1 MSELSETAVKGVID
15 KILVG
20 IDEDAVDYFVGMIIE
35 TGVLDSATLQST
47 LGPFVESYAGVS
59 EDESL
64 EKVELLCSEL
74 RRLGM
79 EDTQSHGDDIQ
90 GSDEAPTELL
100 ARPTQL
106 TDTLLS
112 KAEIA
117 EMNKT
122 AWGFDGIR
130 AKKNET
136 INTDENGDLI
146 IDLESSASIE
156 RKQEKE
162 QKKFLKQLE
171 AEQSRQ
177 WGGGEE
183 DDAAAQISTMMLPD
197 FSGKNREKD
206 IQLHNFNIIYG
217 NNLLLD
223 GADLKLAYGRRYGLV
238 GKNGVGKTSLLKRM
252 AAFDIE
258 GFPRHHRVLHV
269 KQEVA
274 SSDKSVLQ
282 VVLESDV
289 ERTTLLKKEKELVEQ
304 QQSLGDE
311 SSTREVEACNAE
323 LQELYERM
331 GAIGVSTAEARAAEI
346 LSGLRFSEE
355 MQAASTDSL
364 SGGWRMRVA
373 LAGALFIEP
382 DLLMLDEPTNHLDL
396 EAVLWLESYL
406 INYPHTILLVSHD
419 RAFLNEVCTD
429 MIRFSD
435 RKLHYYRGNYDM
447 YEGTRKEQLLVQQ
460 RQYEAQQAKLGHMQE
475 FVDKFRFNAKR
486 ASLVQSRI
494 KAIEREVLVDNVE
507 SEKEFHFK
515 FDDAGQLGRPIISIE
530 GVTFGY
536 PNKERVPL
544 FENVH
549 LNIDQRSRVAL
560 VGPNGAGKST
570 LLNLIQAKLVP
581 WDGIIRINPS
591 LRVAV
596 FTQHHIDSFD
606 LLKSPLDNMRAKWPL
621 VPEQELRSHLGRYE
635 IQGNDALKPMK
646 FSSGGQKSRVAFA
659 FLTYEKPHV
668 VVLDE
673 PTNHLD
679 MGTIEALSQ
688 ALQAF
693 TGGVLVVSH
702 DQHFITSLCSE
713 IWLCDSANKSVSIY
727 RDGFHAYAKSV
738 KDKAA
743 NRSKRDK

>member
-1 MSELSETAVKGVID
+1 MSQLSEIAVKSVVAKVLD
-15 KILVG
+15 G
-20 IDEDAVDYFVGMIIE
+20 IDEDAVDYFVGMIQDA
-35 TGVLDSATLQST
+35 GVLDSEELQST
-47 LGPFVESYAGVS
+47 LGPFVESYTGVS
-59 EDESL
+59 EEESM
-64 EKVELLCSEL
+64 EKVTKLCEQL
-74 RRLGM
+74 RTLGM
-79 EDTQSHGDDIQ
+79 SDTQHSHQD
-90 GSDEAPTELL
+90 SEHTTELL
-100 ARPTQL
+100 AKPTQL
-106 TDTLLS
+106 SDTLLS
-112 KAEIA
+112 KAETA

-130 AKKNET
+130 ARKNET
-136 INTDENGDLI
+136 IATDENGELI
-146 IDLESSASIE
+146 IDHESTSSSM
-156 RKQEKE
+156 RKEEKD

-171 AEQSRQ
+171 AEQSRS
-177 WGGGEE
+177 WGSGEE

-197 FSGKNREKD
+197 FSGNSREKD
-206 IQLHNFNIIYG
+206 IQVQNFNIIYG

-252 AAFDIE
+252 ANFDIE

-274 SSDKSVLQ
+274 SSENSVLQ

-289 ERTTLLKKEKELVEQ
+289 ERTTLLKKEKDLLEKQ
-304 QQSLGDE
+304 QTMRDDA
-311 SSTREVEACNAE
+311 SSQEVQECNTE
-323 LQELYERM
+323 LQEVYERM
-331 GAIGVSTAEARAAEI
+331 TAIGVATAESRAAEI

-355 MQAASTDSL
+355 MQSASTDSL

-382 DLLMLDEPTNHLDL
+382 DVLMLDEPTNHLDL

-429 MIRFSD
+429 IIRFSD
-435 RKLHYYRGNYDM
+435 RKLHYYRGNYDA

-460 RQYEAQQAKLGHMQE
+460 RQFDAQQAKLAHMQE

-494 KAIEREVLVDNVE
+494 KAIEKEVLVDAVE
-507 SEKEFHFK
+507 NEKEFTFK

-536 PNKERVPL
+536 PTKEKLPL

-549 LNIDQRSRVAL
+549 LNIDQQSRVAL

-581 WDGIIRINPS
+581 WDGIIRVNPS

-606 LLKSPLDNMRAKWPL
+606 LMKSPLENMCARWPL
-621 VPEQELRSHLGRYE
+621 VHEQELRSHLGRYE

-679 MGTIEALSQ
+679 MGTIEALSE

-693 TGGVLVVSH
+693 QGGVLVVSH

-713 IWLCDSANKSVSIY
+713 IWLCDSTERSVTIY
-727 RDGFHAYAKSV
+727 KEGFHAYAKSV

-743 NRSKRDK
+743 AKQTKKAA

>member
-1 MSELSETAVKGVID
+1 MSSLTEDAVGRVISNQLD
-15 KILVG
+15 GL
-20 IDEDAVDYFVGMIIE
+20 DEDAISYFSGLIVE
-35 TGVLDSATLQST
+35 TGVLDIEALQETLA
-47 LGPFVESYAGVS
+47 PFVESYANVS
-59 EDESL
+59 EEESTS
-64 EKVELLCSEL
+64 KVINLCNEL
-74 RRLGM
+74 RKLGM
-79 EDTQSHGDDIQ
+79 KDADGPT
-90 GSDEAPTELL
+90 GSTKSGSRDAPTELL
-100 ARPTQL
+100 AKPTQL

-112 KAEIA
+112 NREQAEI
-117 EMNKT
+117 NKT

-136 INTDENGDLI
+136 INTDEEGNFINWDSNANL
-146 IDLESSASIE
+146 E
-156 RKQEKE
+156 RKEQKE

-171 AEQSRQ
+171 AQARFA
-177 WGGGEE
+177 GGEE
-183 DDAAAQISTMMLPD
+183 DEAADQISTMTLPD
-197 FSGKNREKD
+197 FSGNSREKD
-206 IQLHNFNIIYG
+206 IQVMNFNIIYG

-252 AAFDIE
+252 ATFDIE
-258 GFPRHHRVLHV
+258 GFPKHHRVLHV

-274 SSDKSVLQ
+274 SSESSVLQ

-289 ERTTLLKKEKELVEQ
+289 ERTTLLKREKELLEVQ
-304 QQSLGDE
+304 QTLGDDE
-311 SSTREVEACNAE
+311 GSKTEDMEKVNAD
-323 LQELYERM
+323 LQECYERM
-331 GAIGVSTAEARAAEI
+331 SAIGCATAESRAAEI
-346 LSGLRFSEE
+346 LSGLRFSDE
-355 MQAASTDSL
+355 MQQASTDSL

-396 EAVLWLESYL
+396 EAVLWLETYL
-406 INYPHTILLVSHD
+406 QNYPHTILLVSHD

-429 MIRFSD
+429 IIRFSD
-435 RKLHYYRGNYDM
+435 RKLHYYRGNYDL
-447 YEGTRKEQLLVQQ
+447 YEATRKEQILVQT

-494 KAIEREVLVDNVE
+494 KAIEREVLVEAVE
-507 SEKEFHFK
+507 TEKEFSFN
-515 FDDAGQLGRPIISIE
+515 FDDSGQLGRPIISIE

-536 PNKERVPL
+536 HKEKGAL
-544 FENVH
+544 FEDVH
-549 LNIDQRSRVAL
+549 LNIDQQSRVAL

-581 WDGIIRINPS
+581 WDGIIRVNPS

-606 LLKSPLDNMRAKWPL
+606 LMKSPLENMCKKWPL

-668 VVLDE
+668 VILDE

-679 MGTIEALSQ
+679 MGTIEALSK
-688 ALQAF
+688 ALQTF
-693 TGGVLVVSH
+693 SGGVLVVSH
-702 DQHFITSLCSE
+702 DQHFITSLCTE
-713 IWLCDSANKSVSIY
+713 IWLCDSAERKVSMY
-727 RDGFHAYAKSV
+727 KDGFHAYAKSV
-738 KDKAA
+738 KEKS
-743 NRSKRDK
+743 SKQSKGN